1 MHQKHGREGK
11 GANTA
16 LICEDLGDW
25 SDRRYC
31 RCSTVPSSEFS
42 NVGLEERS
50 LSLYNSLYLLL
61 LTNKLTMSLNA
72 MRLLCSYVSQL
83 QAFLL
88 HCAPLSDLV
97 TFSFRC
103 VMMLYFGPKLFSF
116 GLRSPLVS
124 ALLESLGRFFLL
136 FSSLQIQGFFFPSV
150 FILESVHLQLKFPS
164 WKNVFHLQ
172 LTQL

>member
-16 LICEDLGDW
+16 FICEDLGDW
-25 SDRRYC
+25 SDRRYS

-42 NVGLEERS
+42 NVGLEDRS
-50 LSLYNSLYLLL
+50 LNVYNSLYLLL
-61 LTNKLTMSLNA
+61 LTNKLTMSLNT

-83 QAFLL
+83 KAFLL
-88 HCAPLSDLV
+88 HCAALSALV

-124 ALLESLGRFFLL
+124 ALLESLSRFFYYFLPYKYRVFSILL
-136 FSSLQIQGFFFPSV
+136 YSFWSLFISNSSFPHGKTCS
-150 FILESVHLQLKFPS
+150 ICS
-164 WKNVFHLQ
+164 
-172 LTQL
+172 